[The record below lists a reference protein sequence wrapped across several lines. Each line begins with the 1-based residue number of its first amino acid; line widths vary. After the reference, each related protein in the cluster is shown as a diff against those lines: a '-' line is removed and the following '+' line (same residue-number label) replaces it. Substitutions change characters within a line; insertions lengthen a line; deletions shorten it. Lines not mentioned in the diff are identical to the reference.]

1 MFSIFSLKNKL
12 RELFVKREA
21 LVFMILAV
29 IILICGIFNRDF
41 IRINNLLGI
50 IVSSLILIMLSAG
63 ETFVIITK
71 GIDVSVGAI
80 MGLCAVCMGMVA
92 NVNPQLS
99 YFVAVLVGLS
109 AGAINGIGI
118 SIIGI
123 PPIIMTLGTMG
134 LYRGLMP
141 IITGG
146 SWVDSVPQSIK
157 IISQIKV
164 FNINLLI
171 IIVFIIILIT
181 MLILKFFSI
190 TRAFYAVGGNEEG
203 AFNLG
208 ISVRAAKFFA
218 YLISGFFASIAAII
232 FVSQLS
238 FVPMNAGNGE
248 EMRAI
253 AASVLGGVSLSGGV
267 GTPVSSSIGA
277 VFLTAINSVLIFL
290 KVPSYWN
297 DAIAGAILI
306 AIVLSDYR
314 VRKYLEN
321 MRKRARFSSVRIKS
335 KIEKI
340 SRGVK

>member
-1 MFSIFSLKNKL
+1 MFSFKNKI
-12 RELFVKREA
+12 RELSVKRES
-21 LVFMILAV
+21 LVF
-29 IILICGIFNRDF
+29 IILVFIILLCGIFNNDF
-41 IRINNLLGI
+41 IKINNLLGI
-50 IVSSLILIMLSAG
+50 LVSSLILIMLSVG

-80 MGLCAVCMGMVA
+80 MGLSAVCMGMVA
-92 NVNPQLS
+92 NVNAELS
-99 YFVAVLVGLS
+99 YFVGLLIGIFCGAV
-109 AGAINGIGI
+109 NGFGI

-157 IISQIKV
+157 IVAQIKV
-164 FNINLLI
+164 FNINLFV
-171 IIVFIIILIT
+171 IIVFVIILIS
-181 MLILKFFSI
+181 MLILRLCSI
-190 TRAFYAVGGNEEG
+190 TKAFYAVGGNEEG

-208 ISVRAAKFFA
+208 ISVRTTKFFA

-238 FVPMNAGNGE
+238 FIPMNAGNGE

-253 AASVLGGVSLSGGV
+253 ASSVLGGVSLSGGV
-267 GTPVSSSIGA
+267 GTPISSAIGA
-277 VFLTAINSVLIFL
+277 IFLTTINSVLIFL

-314 VRKYLEN
+314 VRKYLEY
-321 MRKRARFSSVRIKS
+321 MRKRARFSSASIKN

-340 SRGVK
+340 SRGGK

>member
-1 MFSIFSLKNKL
+1 MRYLKNKL
-12 RELFVKREA
+12 RELFVKRET
-21 LVFMILAV
+21 LVF
-29 IILICGIFNRDF
+29 IILTLIILLCGAFNRDF

-50 IVSSLILIMLSAG
+50 LVSSLILIMLSVG

-80 MGLCAVCMGMVA
+80 MGLSAVCMGMVA
-92 NVNPQLS
+92 NINSEIS
-99 YFVAVLVGLS
+99 YFVAILVGLS
-109 AGAINGIGI
+109 AGVINGFGI

-157 IISQIKV
+157 IIAQIKV
-164 FNINLLI
+164 FNINLFI
-171 IIVFIIILIT
+171 IIVFFIILIS
-181 MLILKFFSI
+181 MLILRFFSI
-190 TRAFYAVGGNEEG
+190 TKSFYAVGGNEEG

-208 ISVRAAKFFA
+208 ISVRATKFFA
-218 YLISGFFASIAAII
+218 YLISGLFASIAAII

-238 FVPMNAGNGE
+238 FIPMNAGNGE

-253 AASVLGGVSLSGGV
+253 ASSVLGGVSLSGGV
-267 GTPVSSSIGA
+267 GTPISSTIGA
-277 VFLTAINSVLIFL
+277 IFLTTINSVLIFL

-314 VRKYLEN
+314 VRKYLED

-340 SRGVK
+340 SRSAK

>member
-1 MFSIFSLKNKL
+1 MRYLKNKL
-12 RELFVKREA
+12 RELFVKRET
-21 LVFMILAV
+21 LVF
-29 IILICGIFNRDF
+29 IILTLIILLCGAFNRDF

-50 IVSSLILIMLSAG
+50 LVSSLILIMLSVG

-80 MGLCAVCMGMVA
+80 MGLSAVCMGMVA
-92 NVNPQLS
+92 NVNSEIS
-99 YFVAVLVGLS
+99 YFVAILVGLS
-109 AGAINGIGI
+109 AGAINGFGI

-157 IISQIKV
+157 IIAQIKV
-164 FNINLLI
+164 FNINLFI
-171 IIVFIIILIT
+171 IIVFFIILIS
-181 MLILKFFSI
+181 MLILRFFSI
-190 TRAFYAVGGNEEG
+190 TKSFYAVGGNEEG

-208 ISVRAAKFFA
+208 ISVRATKFFA

-238 FVPMNAGNGE
+238 FIPMNAGNGE

-253 AASVLGGVSLSGGV
+253 ASSVLGGVSLSGGV
-267 GTPVSSSIGA
+267 GTPISSTIGA
-277 VFLTAINSVLIFL
+277 IFLTTINSVLIFL

-314 VRKYLEN
+314 VRKYLEY

-340 SRGVK
+340 SRSAK